1 MDPEMNDRREGAH
14 RDEDDLGLDELESVF
29 VDLRAAFVRPAEPA
43 VAAEHLARM
52 DAAARETDALAPA
65 VAPVG
70 TSEVE
75 VERSS
80 LRRRLAVVGA
90 AAAAVLF
97 GVGGL
102 GYAGALPG
110 PVQDAVAS
118 IAEPFGV
125 DLPRSDDPPAADGSN
140 ETDDPSSGAGN
151 GARSDEDPGQ
161 SGEAPGQSGDAPGQS
176 EEAPGQ
182 SGEAPG
188 QTGETP
194 SSAAVPPGQSGETPG
209 QSGSAPGQSGEAP
222 GNSGDAPGQTGETPG
237 NAGGNSA
244 NSNANDGNSANS
256 NAGGNSANSNAG
268 GNSADAPGQN
278 K

>member
-1 MDPEMNDRREGAH
+1 MEPEMNDRREGAH

-29 VDLRAAFVRPAEPA
+29 VDLRAAFVRPAAPA

-52 DAAARETDALAPA
+52 EAASRESDAIALA
-65 VAPVG
+65 VAPVH
-70 TSEVE
+70 TVD
-75 VERSS
+75 VERHS
-80 LRRRLAVVGA
+80 LRRRLAVAAA

-118 IAEPFGV
+118 IVEPFGV
-125 DLPRSDDPPAADGSN
+125 DLPRSDDPPPADDSN

-161 SGEAPGQSGDAPGQS
+161 SGEPPGQSDDAPGQS
-176 EEAPGQ
+176 EDAPGQ

-194 SSAAVPPGQSGETPG
+194 SSGAVPPGQSGETPG

-222 GNSGDAPGQTGETPG
+222 GNSGGAPGQTGETPG
-237 NAGGNSA
+237 NAGGNTA
-244 NSNANDGNSANS
+244 NSNAN
-256 NAGGNSANSNAG
+256 GGNSAN
-268 GNSADAPGQN
+268 APGQN